1 VEGQGG
7 IAAKGSSGPLFP
19 SSTPRPKPKSLLEAI
34 SDIEQ
39 LAAAEK
45 TGMKIPLNFLLFKE
59 KVSFFDVGLKGGWAD
74 TLVSAIFIPISVGV
88 VDKVIPIFGTHDPS
102 LIDQAFALVM
112 AMSYTLGYNVLMAF
126 NLGTC
131 FFGKVCRNSI
141 WQLYG
146 GFVTG
151 SFIKMLLIF
160 LVFHYMYWT
169 ITPQVISSAMSASYW
184 LVRPVLTLETW
195 DAVFYWAVE
204 MRNVL
209 FRSSIFVVVSTLLCL
224 LIPLLS
230 FLLGSYQATSED
242 AKRRRYDGY

>member
-1 VEGQGG
+1 MEGTGG
-7 IAAKGSSGPLFP
+7 IVGKGSAGPLFP
-19 SSTPRPKPKSLLEAI
+19 SSTPRAKPKSLLEAI

-45 TGMKIPLNFLLFKE
+45 TGMKIPLNFLLLRE

-88 VDKVIPIFGTHDPS
+88 VDRIIPIFGTHDPT

-160 LVFHYMYWT
+160 LVFHYLYWT
-169 ITPQVISSAMSASYW
+169 VTPQVISNAMAASYW
-184 LVRPVLTLETW
+184 LVRPLVTLGNW
-195 DAVFYWAVE
+195 DTVFYYTVE

-209 FRSSIFVVVSTLLCL
+209 FRSNIFVVVSTLLCL

-230 FLLGSYQATSED
+230 FLLGSYQATRED